1 MLKEKYLTLPCIIG
15 PNGTT
20 EINKRRGTNS
30 FVCLFTFS
38 YRQISCQIDIRR
50 SSAYVA
56 RTPCTR
62 RDLFVQPPND
72 SGWVKAVPL
81 PRKRPCG
88 VSAGN
93 SGSAPSPGASV
104 RAANQAAGRGQRL
117 PACSRDWTR
126 ATITGAL
133 LQIIDSSQRGRI
145 HNLTRNLPITRFI
158 ALSVPPQRY
167 LHFVLYLHN
176 KNPRHNLS

>member
-1 MLKEKYLTLPCIIG
+1 MGQRCH
-15 PNGTT
+15 
-20 EINKRRGTNS
+20 
-30 FVCLFTFS
+30 
-38 YRQISCQIDIRR
+38 
-50 SSAYVA
+50 
-56 RTPCTR
+56 
-62 RDLFVQPPND
+62 PP
-72 SGWVKAVPL
+72 

-88 VSAGN
+88 VSAGH
-93 SGSAPSPGASV
+93 SGSAPSPEASV
-104 RAANQAAGRGQRL
+104 RAANQAAGRGQRR

-158 ALSVPPQRY
+158 ALLVPPQRY

-176 KNPRHNLS
+176 KIPRHNLS